1 MIMTNKKI
9 VRSVTA
15 SRSSGFYTPIV
26 KDLQLK
32 GFEVISLS
40 SPGPE
45 LDELRDMGVK
55 IITVAM
61 ERHISLSRDIKALF
75 QIIKVLRREKP
86 FLIHSMTPKAGMLCM
101 VAAWICRVPRRVHT
115 FTGLIWP
122 TATGVKRKI
131 LMATDW
137 LTCACA
143 THIIP
148 EGKGVMSDLQ
158 NYITK
163 KPMKVLGYGNIKGVD
178 MERFS
183 KRPEIVEASKSIRK
197 DGVFTFFFV
206 GRVVGDKG
214 INEMVEAF
222 LRLVKEMSNVRL
234 LLVGQFEEKLDPVKD
249 ITRERINT
257 IPEIQYAG
265 PQFGDDLLA
274 YYAAS
279 DCFVFPS
286 YREGF
291 PNTVLEA
298 GAMGLPSIVTDI
310 NGSREIV
317 ENGKNGIIIPPK
329 DVDALYEAMK
339 YVVENKDAFNR
350 MTEVSRPM
358 IESRFEQSY
367 VRKCLLDFYDE
378 IM

>member
-26 KDLQLK
+26 KDLQSK

-86 FLIHSMTPKAGMLCM
+86 YLVHSMTPKAGMLCM

-148 EGKGVMSDLQ
+148 EGKGVMNDLQ
-158 NYITK
+158 NHITK
-163 KPMKVLGYGNIKGVD
+163 KPMKVLGYGNVKGVD

-183 KRPEIVEASKSIRK
+183 KRPDIVEASKSIRK
-197 DGVFTFFFV
+197 DGVFTFLFV

-222 LRLVKEMSNVRL
+222 LRLVKEKPNVRL
-234 LLVGQFEEKLDPVKD
+234 LFVGKFEEKLDPVKD
-249 ITRERINT
+249 VTRKQINT
-257 IPEIQYAG
+257 SPEIQYAG

-310 NGSREIV
+310 NGSREII

-358 IESRFEQSY
+358 IESRYEQSY